1 MKHTAK
7 RRACAL
13 RLSPIGITSFCKEV
27 ANRLF
32 VSQRPCPSGAR
43 VFYHKIACAV
53 NFYVEMTQNRRFA
66 ALTKHRENA
75 KIKPVRTAA
84 IAVAVVPKEILNL

>member
-1 MKHTAK
+1 MMHTAK

-32 VSQRPCPSGAR
+32 VSQRPVPLWGQGYFIIFCWICQFSYLFDAKGRSVDLDKGAGR
-43 VFYHKIACAV
+43 
-53 NFYVEMTQNRRFA
+53 
-66 ALTKHRENA
+66 
-75 KIKPVRTAA
+75 
-84 IAVAVVPKEILNL
+84 